1 MGLLNLWRAVAVALG
16 LIVVVVLCE
25 SRAFTADVE
34 APQLSGKLG
43 TPIQLFNGK
52 DLEGWVWYQR
62 PPREGKNDP
71 AVVKLEDVWSV
82 EDGILKSKGKPNGYL
97 RTNKDFKNF
106 VLTVEE
112 RHV

>member
-1 MGLLNLWRAVAVALG
+1 MNQRNLWATAG
-16 LIVVVVLCE
+16 VLCLVVIAG
-25 SRAFTADVE
+25 SREPHAAGGEPEV
-34 APQLSGKLG
+34 PQLSGKLG
-43 TPIQLFNGK
+43 TPIEIFNGK

-82 EDGILKSKGKPNGYL
+82 DGGILKSKGKPNGYL

-112 RHV
+112 